1 MFSTRNRGSKP
12 CDNVGMPFR
21 ISGGSRF
28 GVPTTPQ
35 PSSTTTPTP
44 NTTTIDPRLTNV
56 TVNSTTVRSVTTNA
70 STFEN
75 VRNTIKRGGT
85 DDDSLGGG
93 VAFKGKGYDVVNE
106 GLVGADTDPTRLA
119 LRDAIWER
127 LETPTYLLEP
137 RSTKSVDLKKLA
149 PALAEAASGRQA
161 TTLTKL
167 AQSKPEIAAHLSDFL
182 ANTKGLSKDVR
193 GSLLQTIASRAD
205 GVAGAVVAGITG
217 STAFSSMSG
226 TEKAQVAQVLAR
238 LDEAGLRVLGSM
250 VERAPEALKDVDS
263 AGNTLLS
270 NLATLASQPLH
281 ASLVGHTTTEELLTG
296 VLTDAMN
303 PNRVDQGTAT
313 TCTVA
318 SMQFEL
324 VADEP
329 AEYARLMAGLAG
341 PKGVAKMQGGG
352 DLRLGPGDADA
363 RARDGRSASQTLF
376 QSAAMEYANGRF
388 SNYDPVLGVSI
399 NERTGEERLGLKP
412 DNQQALLEKLF
423 GVKYS
428 IDRLFSEAEGAKALG
443 SLQGWDARGFRNRPI
458 IVDIDQGKFNH
469 AVTLEAVTKERVTF
483 RDPYGVLRSMP
494 ASMFPRVAVA
504 IHLPTDVKL
513 NGVG

>member
-1 MFSTRNRGSKP
+1 
-12 CDNVGMPFR
+12 MPFR
-21 ISGGSRF
+21 INGGPRF
-28 GVPTTPQ
+28 TVPTTNQ
-35 PSSTTTPTP
+35 PATTTTPTNTTP
-44 NTTTIDPRLTNV
+44 AAPTNTTLDPRLANLNVNTTTIRSTV
-56 TVNSTTVRSVTTNA
+56 TPNT
-70 STFEN
+70 STFER
-75 VRNTIKRGGT
+75 VRNSTIRRGGT

-106 GLVGADTDPTRLA
+106 GLVGPDTDPTRLA

-137 RSTKSVDLKKLA
+137 RTTRAVELKALA
-149 PALAEAASGRQA
+149 PALSEAASGRQA
-161 TTLTKL
+161 ATLTKL
-167 AQSKPEIAAHLSDFL
+167 AQAKPEAAAHLADFL
-182 ANTKGLSKDVR
+182 SNTKGLAKDVR
-193 GSLLQTIASRAD
+193 GSLLQTLASNAS
-205 GVAGAVVAGITG
+205 GVAGAVVAGVTG
-217 STAFSSMSG
+217 STAFSAMSG
-226 TEKAQVAQVLAR
+226 TDKAALATVMSR
-238 LDEAGLRVLGSM
+238 LDEAGLKVLGSM
-250 VERAPEALKDVDS
+250 VERAPEALKHVDS
-263 AGNTLLS
+263 AGRSLLS

-281 ASLVGHTTTEELLTG
+281 ASLAGHTTTEELLSG
-296 VLTDAMN
+296 ILTDVMN
-303 PNRVDQGTAT
+303 PNRIDQGNAT

-329 AEYARLMAGLAG
+329 GEYARLMAGLAG
-341 PKGVAKMQGGG
+341 PKGTVKMQGGG

-428 IDRLFSEAEGAKALG
+428 IDRLFTEAEGAKALG
-443 SLQGWDARGFRNRPI
+443 KLQGWDARGFRNRPI
-458 IVDIDQGKFNH
+458 IVDLDQGKFNH

-494 ASMFPRVAVA
+494 ASTFPKVAVA